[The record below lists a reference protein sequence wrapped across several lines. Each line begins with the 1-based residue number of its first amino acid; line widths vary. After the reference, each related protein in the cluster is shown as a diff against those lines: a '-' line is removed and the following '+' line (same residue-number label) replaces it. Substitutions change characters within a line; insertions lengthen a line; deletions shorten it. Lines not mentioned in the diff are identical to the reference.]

1 MAAWAQLSTLQQVFW
16 VLALLSSGFFVGTTL
31 LALVGFGD
39 AHVHTDLGAHLDTH
53 FDGHVEGEAHTGEVF
68 EYLSLRNLL
77 AFTLGFS
84 WTGVLFYPQFGSLT
98 LLLGI
103 PVGVGFAVLNQRLT
117 NSMHGLETSGNAN
130 LNEAIGQSAQVS
142 VLIDGGLQGKGK
154 VVVRVRQRELELLA
168 ATEDAVSLRRGERVQ
183 VYGVENGVLLVSRED
198 RLGLEKL

>member
-16 VLALLSSGFFVGTTL
+16 VLAVLSSGFFVGTTL

-39 AHVHTDLGAHLDTH
+39 THVHTDFDTHLDTH
-53 FDGHVEGEAHTGEVF
+53 FDGHVEGEAHTGEVL

-98 LLLGI
+98 LLLAF
-103 PVGVGFAVLNQRLT
+103 PVGVGFAVLNERLT
-117 NSMHGLETSGNAN
+117 KSMHGLETSGNAN